1 MSMRELWTLKEFIWR
16 FRYRYAIGILS
27 IIITDVCQLCIPW
40 VLGRFTDDVKDGS
53 IASSQLWTYI
63 GYLLIASA
71 GIFIFRYMW
80 RVMIFGAAR
89 TLEYEMRNRLF
100 AHYQK
105 LSASWYNRRK
115 TGDLMALAT
124 NDLQALRFTFGGGVV
139 TAFDSLILLST
150 AIVMMTI
157 TVDWRLTIVGLLPL
171 PVMAFI
177 ALRFG
182 SQIHERFRDAQ
193 QAFSGLTDRV
203 QENISGMRV
212 VKAFAQEETEVHKFA
227 SMNEHNFERNMSVA
241 RLQALFNPLVQWIT
255 GVSLLLVLG
264 YGGILVVQER
274 ITLGEFVTFN
284 AYMGLLA
291 GPIMAIG
298 WMINIFQRGAASMS
312 RINEILNTRGEIA
325 DDADQ
330 VKPIHQLTGSI
341 HISDLSF
348 RYPGAD
354 SNALHRIN
362 LDIKQGQTVAII
374 GRTGSGKS
382 TLVNLLVRLYDYKEG
397 GILIDGHVLR
407 EIPLSVLRRDIGFVP
422 QENFLFSETI
432 RDNIAFGTDEAPF
445 ENVRK
450 AADDAQVLDNI
461 VDFPDR
467 FDTMLGERGVTLSGG
482 QKQRISIARAMIKD
496 PAILILDD
504 SLSAVDTKTE
514 EAILSR
520 LKSNRRN
527 KTTIMIAHR
536 VSTVQHADQIIV
548 MEDGAI
554 VERGSHEELLAL
566 HGHYR
571 NLYEKQLLEEQVAGE
586 S

>member
-1 MSMRELWTLKEFIWR
+1 MRELWTLKEFLWR
-16 FRYRYAIGILS
+16 FRYRYAIGIAS
-27 IIITDVCQLCIPW
+27 ILITDVCQLCIPW

-63 GYLLIASA
+63 GYLLLASA
-71 GIFIFRYMW
+71 GIFVFRYMW

-105 LSASWYNRRK
+105 LPVSWYNRHK

-124 NDLQALRFTFGGGVV
+124 NDLQALRFSFGGGVV

-157 TVDWRLTIVGLLPL
+157 TVDWRLTLVGLLPL
-171 PVMAFI
+171 PVMLVV

-193 QAFSGLTDRV
+193 QAFAGLTDRV

-212 VKAFAQEETEVHKFA
+212 VKAFAQEESEVRKFA
-227 SMNEHNFERNMSVA
+227 SMNNHNFERNMSVA
-241 RLQALFNPLVQWIT
+241 RIQALFNPLVQWIT

-284 AYMGLLA
+284 AYMGLLT

-312 RINEILNTRGEIA
+312 RINEILNTRGDIA
-325 DDADQ
+325 DDADRL
-330 VKPIHQLTGSI
+330 KPISRLTGSI
-341 HISDLSF
+341 RIADLSF

-354 SNALHRIN
+354 ADALRKIN
-362 LDIKQGQTVAII
+362 LDIEQGQTVAII

-382 TLVNLLVRLYDYKEG
+382 TLVNLLVRLYDCKEG
-397 GILIDGHVLR
+397 SIRIDGHALR
-407 EIPLSVLRRDIGFVP
+407 EIPLAVLRRDIGFVP

-432 RDNIAFGTDEAPF
+432 RDNIAFGTDSVPF
-445 ENVRK
+445 EKVRN
-450 AADDAQVLDNI
+450 AADEAQVLDNI
-461 VDFPDR
+461 VEFPNQ
-467 FDTMLGERGVTLSGG
+467 FETMLGERGVTLSGG

-514 EAILSR
+514 EAILTR
-520 LKSNRRN
+520 LKRNRRG

-536 VSTVQHADQIIV
+536 VSTVQHADQILV

-554 VERGSHEELLAL
+554 VERGTHEQLLAL
-566 HGHYR
+566 GGPYR